1 MNLSPE
7 LLAGVA
13 ADDPRALYLAARQAA
28 ALAEHAQAWAWFARA
43 AERGLP
49 AAATECGLYLLYGMN
64 GDVDVA
70 RAEMVLRS
78 AANAGHPEAAYW
90 CVVLGLQ
97 QGLTGADRAQLAADW
112 VMAVEGNERR
122 AARALGICGAA
133 HPDPALRRAAL
144 DLLELIA
151 RAGDESTQDLLAR
164 IDAEEDQTL
173 SEEVLAD
180 IVYDDPE
187 PPTRAQLIALAKHAL
202 TPPNASPR
210 VLDAGIGLAVLP
222 GVVSRPE
229 RQWAQ
234 ILAGARLTPAEIV
247 DPATG
252 ERQRHPARSNRE
264 AGFDHSVL
272 DLNVRLIEAKMAD
285 FAGHPLIH
293 GETLTVLCYGPGE
306 EYRPHRDDLP
316 AVRVAADPSGQRIVT
331 VLAYL
336 GAAERGGETDFPK
349 LGIKVPSTPG
359 DLLRFRTVDA
369 EGKTL
374 VNALHAGCP
383 VLSGEKWVASLWVRE
398 RPYREF

>member
-1 MNLSPE
+1 MNLSPD
-7 LLAGVA
+7 LMAGVA
-13 ADDPRALYLAARQAA
+13 AEDPRALYLAARQAA
-28 ALAEHAQAWAWFARA
+28 ALANHEQAWAWFSRA

-49 AAATECGLYLLYGMN
+49 AAATECALFLLYGMN
-64 GDVDVA
+64 GTVDVA
-70 RAEMVLRS
+70 RAETLLRG
-78 AANAGHPEAAYW
+78 AADAGNPEAAYW
-90 CVVLGLQ
+90 CVVLGLR
-97 QGLTGADRAQLAADW
+97 QGLASADRAQLAADW
-112 VMAVEGNERR
+112 VSAVEGNERR

-133 HPDPALRRAAL
+133 HPDPELRRAAL
-144 DLLELIA
+144 DLLELVG
-151 RAGDESTQDLLAR
+151 RAGDEPTQDLLAR
-164 IDAEEDQTL
+164 IDAEDDQTL
-173 SEEVLAD
+173 NEEVLAD
-180 IVYDDPE
+180 IVYHEPE

-202 TPPNASPR
+202 AAPAAAAR
-210 VLDAGIGLAVLP
+210 GLDEGIGLAVQS

-229 RQWAQ
+229 RHWAQ

-264 AGFDHSVL
+264 AGFDNSVL

-316 AVRVAADPSGQRIVT
+316 AVRIASDPAGQRIAT

-336 GAAERGGETDFPK
+336 GAPERGGETDFPK
-349 LGIKVPSTPG
+349 LGIKVPATPG

-383 VLSGEKWVASLWVRE
+383 VVAGEKWVASLWVRE